1 MKQDKTLSYIDKV
14 ATEII
19 EALEKGTAPWIQP
32 WKGSEIRNNA
42 PFNPITGKQYE
53 GINFINLSLQGM
65 ALGGDPRW
73 MTYKQAKSLNA
84 QVKKGEKGTA
94 IQYWK
99 FTQQVDK
106 RDEEGKVMKD
116 EQGKPIQETI
126 KLENPKVFYATVFN
140 ASQIDGLRPLK
151 EDLGIKEVLTKFN
164 PIEAAEAILKNSQ
177 ATINHVAGNRASYSP
192 SMDRIQL
199 PLKEQFNSEGDYYAT
214 ALHELGHWS
223 GHEDRLN
230 RDLSHPFGSIGY
242 AKEELRAEI
251 GSYMLS
257 SKLGI
262 DFNPEQHHAY
272 IDSWVSILE
281 DKPSEIFRAS
291 ADASK
296 ITSFITGL
304 QHQQKAKQTLE
315 ENIEITESNT
325 VTQREP
331 FSIMIIGAIEQMQDK
346 ELNLETL
353 EHSLPVLTKGVELEE
368 MQTAIIKTQDLLLH
382 EQVDESLKEEIK
394 ELVSML
400 TNIHQNME
408 EAYAKDQEASL
419 NQSIAQNDQA
429 LKERANPLYEE
440 KTFLAVPYQEKEEAK
455 HAGAKWDK
463 EAKSWYAPKGA
474 DKSKLQS
481 WSIESQEIKQLSKS
495 GIDTQA
501 SALSF
506 KEALE
511 QQGLIIQGEPIMDGK
526 MQRVPVVGDKRG
538 KKSGA
543 YVGYTNGKPA
553 GFIQNHKLGTKVNW
567 KETNQTF
574 NNGLSQENIS
584 AQKALNEAKRLERA
598 KEQSQTHEEVAKES
612 LKAFSQAKETDAN
625 HPYLLEKRVENYG
638 LRLDENNNLLMPLQD
653 IHGKHWSHQK
663 INKNFKGF
671 AQGGKKEGNFFIIGN
686 QNLAQEQDLII
697 VEGYATGATIHKAT
711 NKTVIVAVD
720 SGNLVNVTHTLDQKY
735 PKATLLVAGDNDKY
749 NELLGKP
756 NIGWEKSLEATQRIG
771 RHFIVPP
778 LTNLEVSVKASDFND
793 LAKLRGLDTVK
804 ELINSALSMAKPAQT
819 ALRKATE
826 SGLFSDQGKEHQEE
840 QKRHKREL
848 VHRNTTGF
856 SR

>member
-1 MKQDKTLSYIDKV
+1 MKQDKTLPYIDRV
-14 ATEII
+14 AKEII

-32 WKGSEIRNNA
+32 WKGSEIRENA

-53 GINFINLSLQGM
+53 GINFINLSIRGM

-73 MTYKQAKSLNA
+73 MTYKQANSLNA
-84 QVKKGEKGTA
+84 HVKKGEKGTA

-99 FTQQVDK
+99 FTQQVNK
-106 RDEEGKVMKD
+106 RDEEGKVVKD
-116 EQGKPIQETI
+116 EQGKPVQETI
-126 KLENPKVFYATVFN
+126 KLENPKVFYATLFN

-151 EDLGIKEVLTKFN
+151 EDLNIKEVLTKFN
-164 PIEAAEAILKNSQ
+164 PIEVAEAILKNSQ
-177 ATINHVAGNRASYSP
+177 ATINHVAGNRAFYSP

-223 GHEDRLN
+223 GHESRLN

-251 GSYMLS
+251 ASYMLS

-272 IDSWVSILE
+272 IDNWVSILE
-281 DKPSEIFRAS
+281 DKPSEIFKAS

-296 ITSFITGL
+296 IVTFITGL
-304 QHQQKAKQTLE
+304 QHQQEEKQILD
-315 ENIEITESNT
+315 ENIEIEEVSTIN
-325 VTQREP
+325 QREP

-346 ELNLETL
+346 ELSLKTL

-368 MQTAIIKTQDLLLH
+368 METAIVKTKDLLLH
-382 EQVDESLKEEIK
+382 NQLDESIKEEIEK
-394 ELVSML
+394 LVSML

-408 EAYAKDQEASL
+408 KAYAKDREESL

-429 LKERANPLYEE
+429 LKKRVNSFYEE

-455 HAGAKWDK
+455 RAGAKWDK
-463 EAKSWYAPKGA
+463 QAKSWYAPKGT

-481 WSIESQEIKQLSKS
+481 WSIESQETKQFTKS
-495 GIDTQA
+495 GIDRQT

-511 QQGLIIQGEPIMDGK
+511 QQGLIIQGTPIMNGK
-526 MQRVPVVGDKRG
+526 IQRVPVVGDKRG

-553 GFIQNHKLGTKVNW
+553 GFIQNYKLGTKVNW
-567 KETNQTF
+567 KETSQAF
-574 NNGLSQENIS
+574 SNGLSQESVS

-598 KEQSQTHEEVAKES
+598 KEQNRLHESVAKES
-612 LKAFSQAKETDAN
+612 QEEFLQAKETDSN
-625 HPYLLEKRVENYG
+625 HPYLLEKGVENYG
-638 LRLDENNNLLMPLQD
+638 LKLDEKNNLLMPLQD
-653 IHGKHWSHQK
+653 INGKHWSHQK
-663 INKNFKGF
+663 INKNFRGF
-671 AQGGKKEGNFFIIGN
+671 AKGGKKERNFFIIGN
-686 QNLAQEQDLII
+686 KDFTNAKELVI
-697 VEGYATGATIHKAT
+697 VEGYATGASIHRAT
-711 NKTVIVAVD
+711 QKTVIVAVD
-720 SGNLVNVTHTLDQKY
+720 SGNLKPVSQAIHQKY
-735 PKATLLVAGDNDKY
+735 PKITLLIAGDNDIQQ
-749 NELLGKP
+749 ELKGKP
-756 NIGWEKSLEATQRIG
+756 NAGKEKAIEAASSVNGHYTLPKFTQSEIKQG
-771 RHFIVPP
+771 M
-778 LTNLEVSVKASDFND
+778 TDFND
-793 LAKLRGLDTVK
+793 LANLRGLKEVK
-804 ELINSALSMAKPAQT
+804 RIIDSAFK
-819 ALRKATE
+819 KAYTLE
-826 SGLFSDQGKEHQEE
+826 QHKQKEAMQQNQEQ
-840 QKRHKREL
+840 QKIRKREI
-848 VHRNTTGF
+848 VRKNSMGI

>member
-1 MKQDKTLSYIDKV
+1 MKKDRTHSYIDKV

-19 EALEKGTAPWIQP
+19 EALEKGTAPWIKP
-32 WKGSEIRNNA
+32 WKGSEIRENA

-53 GINFINLSLQGM
+53 GINFINLSIQGM

-116 EQGKPIQETI
+116 EHGKPIQETI

-140 ASQIDGLRPLK
+140 ASQIDGLKPLK
-151 EDLGIKEVLTKFN
+151 EDLGIKEVSTKFN
-164 PIEAAEAILKNSQ
+164 PVEAAETIIKNSQ

-223 GHEDRLN
+223 GHESRLN

-281 DKPSEIFRAS
+281 DKPSEIFKAS

-296 ITSFITGL
+296 IATFITNL
-304 QHQQKAKQTLE
+304 QHQQEAKQTLD
-315 ENIEITESNT
+315 ENIEITESNNI

-331 FSIMIIGAIEQMQDK
+331 FSMMIIGAIEQMQNN
-346 ELNLETL
+346 ELDLQKL

-382 EQVDESLKEEIK
+382 DQLDEPLKEEIK

-408 EAYAKDQEASL
+408 EAYSKAEEDSL
-419 NQSIAQNDQA
+419 AQTIAQNDQA
-429 LKERANPLYEE
+429 LKKRANPLYEE

-455 HAGAKWDK
+455 RAGAKWDK
-463 EAKSWYAPKGA
+463 QAKSWYAPKGA
-474 DKSKLQS
+474 DKNKLRS
-481 WSIESQEIKQLSKS
+481 WSIENQELKQLSTS

-511 QQGLIIQGEPIMDGK
+511 QQGLILQGEPIMNGK
-526 MQRVPVVGDKRG
+526 MQRVPVIGDKHG

-574 NNGLSQENIS
+574 DNGLSQESIS

-598 KEQSQTHEEVAKES
+598 KEQKQIHEEVAKES
-612 LKAFSQAKETDAN
+612 LKAFSQAKETDSN
-625 HPYLLEKRVENYG
+625 HPYLLEKGVENYG
-638 LRLDENNNLLMPLQD
+638 LKLDEKNNLLMPLQD

-663 INKNFKGF
+663 INTNFKGF
-671 AQGGKKEGNFFIIGN
+671 VEGGKKEGNFFIIGN
-686 QNLAQEQDLII
+686 KDLTNTQELII
-697 VEGYATGATIHKAT
+697 VEGYATGASIHKAT
-711 NKTVIVAVD
+711 KKTVIVAVD
-720 SGNLVNVTHTLDQKY
+720 SGNLKPVAQAIHQKY
-735 PKATLLVAGDNDKY
+735 PKTTLLIAGDDDIQQ
-749 NELLGKP
+749 ELKGKP
-756 NIGWEKSLEATQRIG
+756 NVGKEKAIETASLVSGHYTLPKFTQSEIKQG
-771 RHFIVPP
+771 M
-778 LTNLEVSVKASDFND
+778 TDFND
-793 LAKLRGLDTVK
+793 LAQLRGLNEVKRLIDSALKKAHTLEQHKQK
-804 ELINSALSMAKPAQT
+804 ELMQQN
-819 ALRKATE
+819 
-826 SGLFSDQGKEHQEE
+826 QEQ
-840 QKRHKREL
+840 QKVHKREI
-848 VHRNTTGF
+848 VRKNSVGI

>member
-1 MKQDKTLSYIDKV
+1 MKQDKTLPYIDRV
-14 ATEII
+14 AKEII

-32 WKGSEIRNNA
+32 WKGSEIRENA

-53 GINFINLSLQGM
+53 CINFINLSIRGM

-73 MTYKQAKSLNA
+73 MTYKQANSLNA
-84 QVKKGEKGTA
+84 HVKKGEKGTA

-99 FTQQVDK
+99 FTQQVNK
-106 RDEEGKVMKD
+106 RDEEGKVVKD
-116 EQGKPIQETI
+116 EQGKPVQETI
-126 KLENPKVFYATVFN
+126 KLENPKVFYATLFN

-151 EDLGIKEVLTKFN
+151 EDLNIKEVLTKFN
-164 PIEAAEAILKNSQ
+164 PIEVAEAILKNSQ
-177 ATINHVAGNRASYSP
+177 ATINHVAGNRAFYSP

-223 GHEDRLN
+223 GHESRLN

-251 GSYMLS
+251 ASYMLS

-272 IDSWVSILE
+272 IDNWVSILE
-281 DKPSEIFRAS
+281 DKPSEIFKAS

-296 ITSFITGL
+296 IVTFITGL
-304 QHQQKAKQTLE
+304 QHQQEEKQILD
-315 ENIEITESNT
+315 ENIEIEEVSTIN
-325 VTQREP
+325 QREP

-346 ELNLETL
+346 ELSLKTL

-368 MQTAIIKTQDLLLH
+368 METAIVKTKDLLLH
-382 EQVDESLKEEIK
+382 NQLDESIKEEIEK
-394 ELVSML
+394 LVSML

-408 EAYAKDQEASL
+408 KAYAKDREESL

-429 LKERANPLYEE
+429 LKKRVNSFYEE

-455 HAGAKWDK
+455 RAGAKWDK
-463 EAKSWYAPKGA
+463 QAKSWYAPKGT

-481 WSIESQEIKQLSKS
+481 WSIESQETKQFTKS
-495 GIDTQA
+495 GIDRQT

-511 QQGLIIQGEPIMDGK
+511 QQGLIIQGTPIMNGK
-526 MQRVPVVGDKRG
+526 IQRVPVVGDKRG

-553 GFIQNHKLGTKVNW
+553 GFIQNYKLGTKVNW
-567 KETNQTF
+567 KETSQAF
-574 NNGLSQENIS
+574 SNGLSQESVS

-598 KEQSQTHEEVAKES
+598 KEQNRLHESVAKES
-612 LKAFSQAKETDAN
+612 QEEFLQAKETDSN
-625 HPYLLEKRVENYG
+625 HPYLLEKGVENYG
-638 LRLDENNNLLMPLQD
+638 LKLDEKNNLLMPLQD
-653 IHGKHWSHQK
+653 INGKHWSHQK
-663 INKNFKGF
+663 INKNFRGF
-671 AQGGKKEGNFFIIGN
+671 AKGGKKERNFFIIGN
-686 QNLAQEQDLII
+686 KDFTNAKELVI
-697 VEGYATGATIHKAT
+697 VEGYATGASIHRAT
-711 NKTVIVAVD
+711 QKTVIVAVD
-720 SGNLVNVTHTLDQKY
+720 SGNLKPVSQAIHQKY
-735 PKATLLVAGDNDKY
+735 PKITLLIAGDNDIQQ
-749 NELLGKP
+749 ELKGKP
-756 NIGWEKSLEATQRIG
+756 NAGKEKAIEAASSVNGHYTLPKFTQSEIKQG
-771 RHFIVPP
+771 M
-778 LTNLEVSVKASDFND
+778 TDFND
-793 LAKLRGLDTVK
+793 LANLRGLKEVK
-804 ELINSALSMAKPAQT
+804 RIIDSAFK
-819 ALRKATE
+819 KAYTLE
-826 SGLFSDQGKEHQEE
+826 QHKQKEVMQQNQEQ
-840 QKRHKREL
+840 QKIRKRE
-848 VHRNTTGF
+848 VVRKNAVGI

>member
-1 MKQDKTLSYIDKV
+1 MKHAKTLSYVEKV

-19 EALEKGTAPWIQP
+19 DALEKGTAPWIKP
-32 WKGSEIRNNA
+32 WKGSEIRENA

-53 GINFINLSLQGM
+53 GINFVNLSIKGM
-65 ALGGDPRW
+65 VLGGDPRW
-73 MTYKQAKSLNA
+73 MTYKQANSINA

-106 RDEEGKVMKD
+106 RDEEGKVIKD

-126 KLENPKVFYATVFN
+126 KLENPRVFYATVFN
-140 ASQIDGLRPLK
+140 ATQIDGLKPLE
-151 EDLGIKEVLTKFN
+151 EDLGVKEVLTEFT
-164 PIEAAEAILKNSQ
+164 PIEAAETIIKNSQ
-177 ATINHVAGNRASYSP
+177 ANINHVAGNRAFYSP
-192 SMDRIQL
+192 SMDKIQL
-199 PLKEQFNSEGDYYAT
+199 PLKEQFNSEGDYYVT

-223 GHEDRLN
+223 GHESRLN
-230 RDLSHPFGSIGY
+230 RDLSHPFGSTGY

-272 IDSWVSILE
+272 IENWVSILE
-281 DKPSEIFRAS
+281 DQPTEIFRAS

-296 ITSFITGL
+296 IASFITGL
-304 QHQQKAKQTLE
+304 QHQQNKKEILE
-315 ENIEITESNT
+315 ENVEAKEPDTLN
-325 VTQREP
+325 QREA
-331 FSIMIIGAIEQMQDK
+331 FSSIMIGAIEQMENN
-346 ELNLETL
+346 ELDLKKIEN
-353 EHSLPVLTKGVELEE
+353 SLPILTQGVELEE
-368 MQTAIIKTQDLLLH
+368 MQTAITKTKDMLLH
-382 EQVDESLKEEIK
+382 DQLAEPLKEEIK

-400 TNIHQNME
+400 TNIYQTME
-408 EAYAKDQEASL
+408 EAYTKNQEQFAT
-419 NQSIAQNDQA
+419 QTIV
-429 LKERANPLYEE
+429 KYEQ

-455 HAGAKWDK
+455 RAGAKWDK

-474 DKSKLQS
+474 DKSKLNL
-481 WSIESQEIKQLSKS
+481 WSIESQEIKQLAKS
-495 GIDTQA
+495 GMDTQV

-511 QQGLIIQGEPIMDGK
+511 QQGLMIKGEPIMDGK
-526 MQRVPVVGDKRG
+526 MQRVPVIGDKRG

-543 YVGYTNGKPA
+543 YVGYANGKPA

-567 KETNQTF
+567 KERNQDF
-574 NNGLSQENIS
+574 SNGLSQQTVS
-584 AQKALNEAKRLERA
+584 AQKALNEAKRLERV
-598 KEQSQTHEEVAKES
+598 KEQNQQHESVAKES
-612 LKAFSQAKETDAN
+612 QKEFFNAKEIGSN
-625 HPYLLEKRVENYG
+625 HPYLLSKQVENYG
-638 LRLDENNNLLMPLQD
+638 LKLDKKGNLMMPLYD
-653 IHGKHWSHQK
+653 VNGKQWTHQK
-663 INKNFKGF
+663 INTNFKSF
-671 AQGGKKEGNFFIIGN
+671 AQGGKKEGNFFVIGN
-686 QNLAQEQDLII
+686 QNLDQVQELII

-711 NKTVIVAVD
+711 NKTVVVAVD
-720 SGNLVNVTHTLDQKY
+720 SGNLVNVTHKLDQKY
-735 PKATLLVAGDNDKY
+735 PNATLLVAGDNDKH

-756 NIGWEKSLEATQRIG
+756 NVGWEKSLEATQRIG

-778 LTNLEVSVKASDFND
+778 LTDLEVSIKASDFND

-826 SGLFSDQGKEHQEE
+826 SGLFSDQGKENKEE
-840 QKRHKREL
+840 QKMHKREIA
-848 VHRNTTGF
+848 RKNTVGI